1 MPGVAVFVLADV
13 ALHRLG
19 LARLLADDAGIEVAG
34 VAAPGP
40 DALASIGELVPEI
53 VLLDVPEPARLRAA
67 RAIRAALP
75 GPRVVA
81 VGVPETEDEIVL
93 CAEAG
98 ICGYVTPEASV
109 EQLAA
114 TIASVARGELP
125 CSARI
130 AATLMR
136 RVGSLASAPTL
147 APPLCMLT
155 RREREVVELVA
166 QGLSNKEIAR
176 SLAIEVTTVKT
187 HVHHLLEKL
196 QLRRRGELAAL
207 AHGAAGDGAAAP
219 VRGR

>member
-1 MPGVAVFVLADV
+1 MPRVAVVIVADV

-19 LARLLADDAGIEVAG
+19 LARLLAADGAIEVAG
-34 VAAPGP
+34 AAAPGP
-40 DALASIGELVPEI
+40 DALALIGELQPEI
-53 VLLDVPEPARLRAA
+53 VLLDLPEPARCREA
-67 RAIRAALP
+67 RAIRATLP
-75 GPRVVA
+75 GPQVLA

-136 RVGSLASAPTL
+136 RVGSLASAG
-147 APPLCMLT
+147 APAPASCMLT
-155 RREREVVELVA
+155 RRQREVVELVA
-166 QGLSNKEIAR
+166 RGLSNKEIAH

-196 QLRRRGELAAL
+196 QLRRRGELAAY
-207 AHGAAGDGAAAP
+207 AHGAAGEAAAVP
-219 VRGR
+219 ARGR

>member
-1 MPGVAVFVLADV
+1 MPGVAVFIVADV

-19 LARLLADDAGIEVAG
+19 LARLLAAEAEVAVTG
-34 VAAPGP
+34 ASPPGP
-40 DALASIGELVPEI
+40 DALARISQLEPEI
-53 VLLDVPEPARLRAA
+53 VLLDVPEAARFREA
-67 RAIRAALP
+67 RAIGAMLP
-75 GPRVVA
+75 GPRVIA

-98 ICGYVTPEASV
+98 ICGYVTPEASA
-109 EQLAA
+109 EQLAS

-136 RVGSLASAPTL
+136 RVASLASAPPP
-147 APPLCMLT
+147 APPLYALT
-155 RREREVVELVA
+155 RRERQVVELVA
-166 QGLSNKEIAR
+166 QGLSNKEIAHC
-176 SLAIEVTTVKT
+176 LAIEVTTVKT

-207 AHGAAGDGAAAP
+207 AHDTDGDGAARTP
-219 VRGR
+219 

>member
-1 MPGVAVFVLADV
+1 MPRVAVFILADV
-13 ALHRLG
+13 ALHGLG
-19 LARLLADDAGIEVAG
+19 LARLLAVDAGIEVAG
-34 VAAPGP
+34 AAAPGP
-40 DALASIGELVPEI
+40 GALARIGELQPEI
-53 VLLDVPEPARLRAA
+53 VLLDVPEPARFREA
-67 RAIRAALP
+67 RAIRAVLP
-75 GPRVVA
+75 VPRVVA

-98 ICGYVTPEASV
+98 ICGYVTPEASL
-109 EQLAA
+109 ERLAA

-136 RVGSLASAPTL
+136 RVGSLASAPPP
-147 APPLCMLT
+147 ASPLCMLT

-166 QGLSNKEIAR
+166 RGLSNKEIAH

-196 QLRRRGELAAL
+196 HLRRRGELAAFAL
-207 AHGAAGDGAAAP
+207 GSAGDGAAAP
-219 VRGR
+219 AEGR